1 MKKTV
6 TLTYRIED
14 NFDNHEVECARR
26 GVALNIAIWDA
37 LQTIRTRLKY
47 NDENVTDEE
56 RAFLEQLRSDLGAAY
71 IEEEGI

>member
-6 TLTYRIED
+6 TLSYRIED
-14 NFDNHEVECARR
+14 SFDEHEVECARR

-47 NDENVTDEE
+47 NDESVTDEE
-56 RAFLEQLRSDLGAAY
+56 RNFLEQLRSDLGAVY
-71 IEEEGI
+71 IEEGSI

>member
-6 TLTYRIED
+6 TLSFTIED
-14 NFDNHEVECARR
+14 QFDEHEVECARR

-56 RAFLEQLRSDLGAAY
+56 RTFLENLRSDLSAVY
-71 IEEEGI
+71 VEEGN

>member
-6 TLTYRIED
+6 TLSYRIED
-14 NFDNHEVECARR
+14 SFDEHEVECARR
-26 GVALNIAIWDA
+26 GVALNIAIWNA
-37 LQTIRTRLKY
+37 LQSIRTRLKY

-56 RAFLEQLRSDLGAAY
+56 RSFLEELRSDLGHAY